1 MPSSGLKLYGASTR
15 VLKVD
20 LVASFANVELEKP
33 PFTMGITN
41 KTPRYVALNPLGKVT
56 FHYAT
61 LFYVASIKTAFCS
74 IYRRYCL
81 ATTSG
86 ISFLRHFLFYK
97 QVPMLRSPVISFCRP
112 DNKYSCLQK

>member
-1 MPSSGLKLYGASTR
+1 M
-15 VLKVD
+15 LKVD

-74 IYRRYCL
+74 IYPAILPGDNVRN
-81 ATTSG
+81 
-86 ISFLRHFLFYK
+86 FLFAAFF
-97 QVPMLRSPVISFCRP
+97 V
-112 DNKYSCLQK
+112 LQASTNAQEPSHFVLPA